1 MRPIQKWAVGHVNP
15 KTQKSILREY
25 KPHSKAKPDLDDN
38 LGPYCGYC
46 EVFNTTA
53 QVDHIVSQD
62 QIDKEKL
69 PQQMKYLWDNFISAC
84 SKCNGKDNKT
94 NKDVDFEKMYFPDRN
109 NTFMAFTYKEG
120 GFVSVN
126 AALSPLQKPKA
137 TALMTLVGLDK
148 FPIVSQNAQYLNPQ
162 YPNFNGRN
170 DKRWLH
176 RREAWERAE
185 IYLVKY
191 ENGQVD
197 ADGVANIADRRGH
210 FSVWF
215 TVFMAHKAVK
225 KALIDRFE
233 GTALDCFDDDD
244 DYNPIP
250 RNPKNLDDPL

>member
-1 MRPIQKWAVGHVNP
+1 M
-15 KTQKSILREY
+15 
-25 KPHSKAKPDLDDN
+25 DDN
-38 LGPYCGYC
+38 LGPYCSYC
-46 EVFNTTA
+46 EVFNSTA

-62 QIDKEKL
+62 QIDKKKFPKE
-69 PQQMKYLWDNFISAC
+69 MKYLWENFISAC
-84 SKCNGKDNKT
+84 SKCNGKNNKT
-94 NKDVDFEKMYFPDRN
+94 NIEVDFVKMYFLDRN

-126 AALSPLQKPKA
+126 PLLSANQKPKA
-137 TALMTLVGLDK
+137 EALMRLVGLDK
-148 FPIVSQNAQYLNPQ
+148 FPIASQNTPYLNPK
-162 YPNFNGRN
+162 YPKFDGRN

-176 RREAWERAE
+176 SKEAWEHAE
-185 IYLVKY
+185 MYLTKRNYRLYGTAHVIAHIRGTLKVPRTL
-191 ENGQVD
+191 NR
-197 ADGVANIADRRGH
+197 IADRREF

-233 GTALDCFDDDD
+233 GTALDCFDGDD